1 MQISRSQIKWFKHND
16 MEDLEKVLQEL
27 KAENLRK
34 NKPLSRQF
42 IVVEGIYANCGD
54 ICPLVELIELKK
66 KYKYRL
72 IVEESMSIGTLGAHG
87 AGVCD
92 FYGVPVT
99 ILFLLTH
106 IGNSS

>member
-16 MEDLEKVLQEL
+16 MEDLEHVLQDL

-34 NKPLSRQF
+34 KKPLSRQF

-72 IVEESMSIGTLGAHG
+72 IVEESMSIGVLGPSG

-92 FYGVPVT
+92 HFGISV
-99 ILFLLTH
+99 FLLNYL
-106 IGNSS
+106 G